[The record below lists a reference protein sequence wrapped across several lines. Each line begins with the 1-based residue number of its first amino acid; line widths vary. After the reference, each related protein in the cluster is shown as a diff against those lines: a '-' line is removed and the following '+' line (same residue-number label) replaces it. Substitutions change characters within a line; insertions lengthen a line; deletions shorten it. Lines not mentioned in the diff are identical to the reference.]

1 MTLMYVELGHQ
12 WQKCILDYLQITIGE
27 TRIEQSSLVTLNRNF
42 TPWVRR
48 ICAHRHSIS
57 ESGTNVGESILCG
70 ALCSSAVYEPSSDWR
85 SKWIQCYKLH
95 CKICEKLKISSQNFD
110 LHSPVCIFVICP
122 NSTLHKHWKCN
133 KKVLTCKI
141 LTISFMAEYSH
152 HSRSHTCPTSMLWV
166 WLHSSSFHSPTLN

>member
-1 MTLMYVELGHQ
+1 MDLLHSFNPLWAQLRHFYKLRGKFRVVQGFANKLRVFTNGPAWAPGSSRLGKRHYIP
-12 WQKCILDYLQITIGE
+12 KVRNLFIFILHLIINDLSTGY
-27 TRIEQSSLVTLNRNF
+27 
-42 TPWVRR
+42 RR
-48 ICAHRHSIS
+48 SHSIS

-122 NSTLHKHWKCN
+122 NSTLHKH
-133 KKVLTCKI
+133 
-141 LTISFMAEYSH
+141 
-152 HSRSHTCPTSMLWV
+152 
-166 WLHSSSFHSPTLN
+166 